1 MVRASQ
7 TQLESRLFRGK
18 APEGGR
24 KGTVVFTSKVGGKHT
39 PSQGDTSYTT
49 QIVWAVQVA

>member
-18 APEGGR
+18 APEEGR
-24 KGTVVFTSKVGGKHT
+24 KRTVVFTSKVGGKHT
-39 PSQGDTSYTT
+39 PS
-49 QIVWAVQVA
+49 